1 MSKLSIRSLEDSD
14 LAGKRVLIRADFN
27 VPLEGVTITDD
38 ARIVET
44 LPTIQ
49 YLLKHNAKLIL
60 VSHLGRP
67 KGGFASEFSL
77 LPVAKRLEELLGQP
91 VKLAPDCKGSVV
103 EQLVNDMKNREVLLL
118 ENVRFYP
125 EEEKNEPQFAKALA
139 SLADIYVNDA
149 FGAAHRAH
157 ASTEGVTHYLPAYA
171 GLLIEKEL
179 TYFGKVLSD
188 PKRPFVAIIGGAKVS
203 SKIDVLKNL
212 LSHVNTLLIGGGMSY
227 TFFKALGYSVGDSL
241 LEASHIDTAKEIMAL
256 AEERGVQLLLPDD
269 IVVATDYSP
278 DAQSKTVDRDAI
290 PDHWQGLDVG
300 QKTIDRYKKVIQGAG
315 TVIWNGPL
323 GVFEMEQFSTGT
335 FEIARAL
342 ADAKAITIVGGGDS
356 AAAIKKVGLLDKFDH
371 ISTGGGA
378 SLELL
383 EGKVLPGIDALL
395 DEK

>member
-1 MSKLSIRSLEDSD
+1 MTKRSIRSLGNSE

-27 VPLEGVTITDD
+27 VPLEGSTITDD

-49 YLLKHNAKLIL
+49 YLLKHDAKLIL

-67 KGGFASEFSL
+67 KGGFTPEFSL
-77 LPVAKRLEELLGQP
+77 LPVAKRLEQLLGQS
-91 VKLAPDCKGSVV
+91 VALAPDCKGGAV
-103 EQLVNDMKNREVLLL
+103 EKLVSGMKNREIILL
-118 ENVRFYP
+118 ENVRFYA
-125 EEEKNEPQFAKALA
+125 EEEKNDPQFAKALA

-171 GLLIEKEL
+171 GFLIEKEL
-179 TYFGKVLSD
+179 AYFGKVLSD

-212 LSHVNTLLIGGGMSY
+212 LSHVDTLLIGGGMSY
-227 TFFKALGYSVGDSL
+227 TFFKALGYCVGDSI
-241 LEASHIDTAKEIMAL
+241 LETSYIETASEIMAL
-256 AEERGVQLLLPDD
+256 AEKSGVQLLLPVD
-269 IVVATDYSP
+269 IVVATEYS
-278 DAQSKTVDRDAI
+278 AHAESKTVNRDAI
-290 PDHWQGLDVG
+290 PNHWQGLDIG
-300 QKTIDRYKKVIQGAG
+300 AKTIARYKEVIRSAG

-323 GVFEMEQFSTGT
+323 GVFEMEQFSVGT

-342 ADAKAITIVGGGDS
+342 AQAEATTIVGGGDS
-356 AAAIKKVGLLDKFDH
+356 AAAIKKVGLLDQFDH

-383 EGKVLPGIDALL
+383 EGKLLPGIEALL